1 MLNIIQNHSFLLY
14 FLLINSFRFISSI
27 KWFLASSIFFILHF
41 WLCFLQTWLYI
52 FWYLSIL
59 IMKPRISYLNWSFLF
74 KYFDIFMTTLTVS
87 NRKTSCFLK
96 NLVSL
101 HFLYVLQTLQYTLN
115 CLDSIQYI
123 LILFCHLFYIH

>member
-27 KWFLASSIFFILHF
+27 KWFLASSIFFILHS

-101 HFLYVLQTLQYTLN
+101 HFLYVLQTLHYILN
-115 CLDSIQYI
+115 CLDSIEYI

>member
-101 HFLYVLQTLQYTLN
+101 YFLYVLQTLQYTLN
-115 CLDSIQYI
+115 CLDSIEYI

>member
-59 IMKPRISYLNWSFLF
+59 IMKPRISYLNWYFLF

-101 HFLYVLQTLQYTLN
+101 YFLYVLQTLQYTLN

>member
-27 KWFLASSIFFILHF
+27 KWFLASSIFFILHS

-101 HFLYVLQTLQYTLN
+101 YFLYVLQTLQYTLN

>member
-101 HFLYVLQTLQYTLN
+101 YFLYVLQTLQYTLN

>member
-27 KWFLASSIFFILHF
+27 KWFLASSIFFILHS

-101 HFLYVLQTLQYTLN
+101 YFLYVLQTLQYTLN
-115 CLDSIQYI
+115 CLDSIEYI

>member
-59 IMKPRISYLNWSFLF
+59 IMKPRISYLNWYFLF
-74 KYFDIFMTTLTVS
+74 KYFDIFMTTLTAS

-101 HFLYVLQTLQYTLN
+101 YFLYVLQTLQYTLN

>member
-27 KWFLASSIFFILHF
+27 KWFLASSIFFILHS

-115 CLDSIQYI
+115 CLDSIEYI